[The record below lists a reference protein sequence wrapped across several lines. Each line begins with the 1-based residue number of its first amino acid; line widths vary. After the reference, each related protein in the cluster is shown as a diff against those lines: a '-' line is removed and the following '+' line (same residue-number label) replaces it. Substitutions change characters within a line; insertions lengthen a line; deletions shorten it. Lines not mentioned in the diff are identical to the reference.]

1 MGGGI
6 SAIYPLIHLSINPS
20 PPALPAGRLDA
31 GWKLKLSS
39 LMGLEDHAGDI
50 LRKSRA
56 HAKIS
61 EEAAAAAA
69 ALALGIFQAWEQ
81 TGRLPVSSR
90 EPNYARLAALLQIDG
105 AKFQGIVEGW
115 TPAPADLAVWRELR
129 VIETEAQGIR
139 VNCYLVWDEVTREGA
154 LFDTGWDATQVFA
167 ILEENAVELRHLFL
181 THTHEDHLAAL
192 GQLREK
198 FPKLK
203 LHSNSRS
210 APPDQRNRSND
221 FLHLGSLRITNR
233 DTPGHAEDGVSYIVG
248 GFPDDA
254 PCVVVVGDALFAG
267 SMGSAVEAP
276 ALAKEKIRQQ
286 LFTLPP
292 ATLICPGHGPLTT
305 VAEEKAHNPFF

>member
-1 MGGGI
+1 
-6 SAIYPLIHLSINPS
+6 
-20 PPALPAGRLDA
+20 
-31 GWKLKLSS
+31 
-39 LMGLEDHAGDI
+39 MGLEDHAGDI

-61 EEAAAAAA
+61 EEAAAGAAG
-69 ALALGIFQAWEQ
+69 LPLGIFKSWEE

-90 EPNYARLAALLQIDG
+90 EPNYERLAALLQIDA
-105 AKFQGIVEGW
+105 AKFAAIVDGW
-115 TPAPADLAVWRELR
+115 APAPADLGVWREIR
-129 VIETEAQGIR
+129 QIETEAQGIR
-139 VNCYLVWDEVTREGA
+139 VNCYLVWDEVTLEGA
-154 LFDTGWDATQVFA
+154 LFDTGWEAAQVFA
-167 ILEENAVELRHLFL
+167 LLEENAVELKHLFL

-210 APPDQRNRSND
+210 APPDQRNRAND

-233 DTPGHAEDGVSYIVG
+233 DTPGHAEDGVSYVVG

-254 PCVVVVGDALFAG
+254 PYVTMVGDALFAG
-267 SMGSAVEAP
+267 SMGSAVQAP
-276 ALAKEKIRQQ
+276 ELARDKIRQQ